1 MAAKVLVLGTMESGK
16 TTFVEQM
23 KIIYGEGFSEEERLE
38 FREIIFH
45 NVLKSAKIL
54 AEARR
59 RLQIPFENP
68 SNDSFSA
75 MLPNYCNGP
84 GRPPL
89 PEEFQQY
96 VMPLKAFW
104 VDSGIQTTF
113 RRRNDL
119 VCVCMCVLG
128 IGGRKG
134 R

>member
-16 TTFVEQM
+16 TTFIKQM
-23 KIIYGEGFSEEERLE
+23 KIICGEGLRLE
-38 FREIIFH
+38 FHETIFH

-59 RLQIPFENP
+59 RLRIPFENP
-68 SNDSFSA
+68 SNDAFLS
-75 MLPNYCNGP
+75 NYCNGP

-113 RRRNDL
+113 QRRNDL
-119 VCVCMCVLG
+119 V
-128 IGGRKG
+128 
-134 R
+134 

>member
-16 TTFVEQM
+16 TTFI
-23 KIIYGEGFSEEERLE
+23 KIICGEGLRLE
-38 FREIIFH
+38 FRETIFH
-45 NVLKSAKIL
+45 NVMKSAKIL

-75 MLPNYCNGP
+75 MLSNYCNGP